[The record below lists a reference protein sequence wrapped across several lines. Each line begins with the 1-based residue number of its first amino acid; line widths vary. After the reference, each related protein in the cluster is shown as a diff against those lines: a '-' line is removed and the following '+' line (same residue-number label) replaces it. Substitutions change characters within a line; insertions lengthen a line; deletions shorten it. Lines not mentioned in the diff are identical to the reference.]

1 MIEFYN
7 ALKAML
13 PTNLNAH
20 IITVKMVDAE
30 GKVRP
35 PILADYPYVLLWG
48 SPGDEFSGEPG
59 GASLGDRLDGKEF
72 RFKATYVGAN
82 ADALSIVLK
91 RCRLAWNRQTPV
103 VPGFRCDKLRQSSLM
118 DAQADTDIVITNSSN
133 HPLFA
138 VDEYVLVASSL

>member
-59 GASLGDRLDGKEF
+59 DASLADRLDGKEF

-82 ADALSIVLK
+82 QDALSIVLK
-91 RCRLAWNRQTPV
+91 RCRAAWNRKTPAV
-103 VPGFRCDKLRQSSLM
+103 AGFHCSKLRQAALM
-118 DAQADTDIVITNSSN
+118 DAQPDKDVTITGTSN

-138 VDEYVLVASSL
+138 VDEFVLVASSL